1 MSETT
6 DDFLQHYGVVG
17 MKWGKR
23 SGGSGGSGGSSGGN
37 KAVAKANLKVARK
50 DVFKGAGASVKAH
63 KGRTIASALLLGPS
77 ATVGIQLARSAGH
90 SKGASIA
97 IGLLAGAPGGLIA
110 AELSARKSAKSNS

>member
-23 SGGSGGSGGSSGGN
+23 SGGSGGSGGGN

-50 DVFKGAGASVKAH
+50 DVFKRCRG
-63 KGRTIASALLLGPS
+63 
-77 ATVGIQLARSAGH
+77 
-90 SKGASIA
+90 
-97 IGLLAGAPGGLIA
+97 
-110 AELSARKSAKSNS
+110 